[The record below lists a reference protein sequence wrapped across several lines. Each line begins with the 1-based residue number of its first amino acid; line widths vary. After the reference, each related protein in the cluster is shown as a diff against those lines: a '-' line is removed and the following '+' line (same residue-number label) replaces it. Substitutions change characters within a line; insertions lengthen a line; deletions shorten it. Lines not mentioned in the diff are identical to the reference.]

1 VPDLSGVK
9 YLPLVWSGIWRKPG
23 RTVLIFL
30 QVSVAFALFGVLQ
43 GLKTGIEHAVDA
55 ARADLLIVHGRQDFL
70 FSPLPLGLLEQI
82 RSVPGVKVVV
92 PVELTG
98 GYYQK
103 EENGM
108 GIVSVRS
115 DKDWTDAFTF
125 TIAPQYLAAFAQ
137 KRTAALMS
145 EFVAQKY
152 GWKIGDH
159 IPLVTR
165 VAQKDG
171 STTWTFDIVGTFTDD
186 DVAVSR
192 YKILINYSYYDE
204 ARATGTGTVN
214 HFNVAVT
221 DANLAVAAA
230 DAIDRRFANSSH
242 ETKTESLRE
251 LAQQQVQQIGDL
263 DFLIRAVVSAVLAA
277 LLFATAT
284 MMMQSVRERTSE
296 LAVLKTI
303 GFTDRA
309 VFLLILVEAV
319 VVCVVAAACGLAL
332 STLVFPFAGR
342 FVFGLAMP
350 KVTVAIGLALGAA
363 LALVSAAIPAA
374 RAARLRVVNAL
385 AGR

>member
-1 VPDLSGVK
+1 MK
-9 YLPLVWSGIWRKPG
+9 YLPLIWSGIWRKPG
-23 RTVLIFL
+23 RTILIFL

-43 GLKTGIEHAVDA
+43 GLQTGVQHAVDA
-55 ARADLLIVHGRQDFL
+55 ARADLLLVHGRQNFL

-82 RSVPGVKVVV
+82 RSLPGVKTVV
-92 PVELTG
+92 PVELSG

-108 GIVSVRS
+108 GIVAVLP

-125 TIAPQYLAAFAQ
+125 AIAPPQLAAFASS
-137 KRTAALMS
+137 RTAALIS
-145 EFVAQKY
+145 DFDAQKY

-159 IPLVTR
+159 IPVVTR
-165 VAQKDG
+165 VPQKDG
-171 STTWTFDIVGTFTDD
+171 STTWTFDVVGTFTDS

-192 YKILINYSYYDE
+192 YKILVDYAYWDE
-204 ARATGTGTVN
+204 GRATGKGNVN

-221 DANLAVAAA
+221 DPNLAVAVA
-230 DAIDRRFANSSH
+230 DAIDRLFANSSH

-263 DFLIRAVVSAVLAA
+263 DFLIRAVVGAVLAA

-284 MMMQSVRERTSE
+284 MMMQSVRERTPE

-309 VFLLILVEAV
+309 VFLLVLAEAV
-319 VVCVVAAACGLAL
+319 VVCVVAAGCGLGLA
-332 STLVFPFAGR
+332 TLAFPFAAR
-342 FVFGLAMP
+342 FVFGLALP
-350 KVTVAIGLALGAA
+350 KVTIAMGLALAA
-363 LALVSAAIPAA
+363 AVALVSAAIPAA
-374 RAARLRVVNAL
+374 RAARLRVVSAL
-385 AGR
+385 AER